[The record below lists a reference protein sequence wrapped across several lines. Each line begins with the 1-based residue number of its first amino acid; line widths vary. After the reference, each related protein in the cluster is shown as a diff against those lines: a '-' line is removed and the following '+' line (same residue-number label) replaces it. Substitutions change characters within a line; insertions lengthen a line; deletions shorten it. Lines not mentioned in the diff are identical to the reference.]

1 MKLKGIVV
9 RWSPILLLAIAPFV
23 MAQDAADPP
32 AADDQPAQT
41 EQAEPQAT
49 PPPEPETKGKTPVA
63 LYVEAGGGA
72 YTPDDIDPSIE
83 TLTTHYAKNTMT
95 WEDQDMARVAVGWKL
110 QRGRGD
116 FRLIFNGYKETGY
129 KMESIGMLAAVDPDL
144 GTQPDVLGPLPWWQI
159 NVDNGDVH
167 SERWPPVWDQE
178 LDDANGNGFIDP
190 GEQRYIEA
198 DLTIDA
204 KTFTNMQNRAQT
216 YDFVFGNVWGPRR
229 VQGRWYG
236 GMRYFL
242 YEGNI
247 PAGAWLYSQPDGDGY
262 TEGTLLRLLNFSQ
275 QTEGLGPTGLA
286 EVRFNF
292 FNQVLQLYA
301 NGQAT
306 FIVMNIEMNSGLF
319 MTLVDSTGDIG
330 AKIPLEANLS
340 ESQTKSTWQTG
351 AEVGLRVRL
360 RNGLKLEASYGI
372 VGFLDAIMLPTQLRI
387 PDNQQESAQGTSAI
401 YNTQDYVLT
410 GWRAGIAF
418 QF

>member
-1 MKLKGIVV
+1 MRLKGIVV

-23 MAQDAADPP
+23 MAQETAEPAAADE
-32 AADDQPAQT
+32 QPAQT

-49 PPPEPETKGKTPVA
+49 PPPEPAKKGKAPFS

-72 YTPDDIDPSIE
+72 YAPDDIDPSIE
-83 TLTTHYAKNTMT
+83 TLSTHYAKNTMS
-95 WEDQDMARVAVGWKL
+95 WEDQDMARVAIGWKL
-110 QRGRGD
+110 QRNRGD

-129 KMESIGMLAAVDPDL
+129 ELESIGMLAAVDQDL
-144 GTQPDVLGPLPWWQI
+144 GTQPDVLGPLPWWQV
-159 NVDNGDVH
+159 NAKNGDVH
-167 SERWPPVWDQE
+167 SERWPPVWDQA

-190 GEQRYIEA
+190 GEQRYTDP
-198 DLTIDA
+198 DLVLDT
-204 KTFTNMQNRAQT
+204 KTFANMQNRAQT

-229 VQGRWYG
+229 VQGRWFG

-247 PAGAWLYSQPDGDGY
+247 PAGAWLLSQPTGEGY
-262 TEGTLLRLLNFSQ
+262 TEGSLLRLINFSQ
-275 QTEGLGPTGLA
+275 KSQGLGPTGLM

-292 FNQVLQLYA
+292 FDQILQLYA

-306 FIVMNIEMNSGLF
+306 FMVMDLEMDTGLF
-319 MTLVDSTGDIG
+319 MTLVEKADVG
-330 AKIPLEANLS
+330 ATIPIAARLS

-372 VGFLDAIMLPTQLRI
+372 VGLLDVIVLPTQIRI
-387 PDNQQESAQGTSAI
+387 PDNEQEAAQGTSAI
-401 YNTQDYVLT
+401 YNTQDYVLS